1 MKINNHQ
8 QLAENLAFNIDIYTQ
23 TIGWTIPDAQTIYT
37 LSACLANKR
46 VMSVYA
52 GSGYLENILTA
63 KSKEVLHT
71 TVDQEKVVLH
81 KHTGKTFV
89 NLINVEALE
98 AVRRYKT
105 YDTLLMIMP
114 PCYDTQAIE
123 CINEFVGDTIVLICT
138 EEFIQNNAYIKYD
151 TSLKVRDVPTKTLVA
166 EEPFEQVIIKIIHK
180 I

>member
-1 MKINNHQ
+1 
-8 QLAENLAFNIDIYTQ
+8 
-23 TIGWTIPDAQTIYT
+23 
-37 LSACLANKR
+37 
-46 VMSVYA
+46 
-52 GSGYLENILTA
+52 
-63 KSKEVLHT
+63 
-71 TVDQEKVVLH
+71 
-81 KHTGKTFV
+81 
-89 NLINVEALE
+89 
-98 AVRRYKT
+98 
-105 YDTLLMIMP
+105 MIMP